1 MAARLQLIG
10 ESAPAPQQHAP
21 RVLTTALLAQLA
33 RTNDALRALRILGLH
48 VLWTR
53 LDGKAPQVRIERKRD
68 QSLTPLLDQMGPRSF
83 RHGVGCVEVSGEF
96 HGVTV
101 CWLEQ
106 VAATNKS

>member
-10 ESAPAPQQHAP
+10 ETAPAPRQHQP
-21 RVLTTALLAQLA
+21 RVLTAALLEQLVQ
-33 RTNDALRALRILGLH
+33 TNDARRALRALGLH

-68 QSLTPLLDQMGPRSF
+68 QSLVPLLDQMGPRSY
-83 RHGVGCVEVSGEF
+83 RQGIGCVEVAGAF

-101 CWLEQ
+101 CWVEP
-106 VAATNKS
+106 ATTNK